1 MDANLLIPTP
11 DALPAP
17 AWLMITLE
25 QLLFLLHIIV
35 INALLGGGLI
45 VLYNRLFHPRSE
57 ADAALDQPIARK
69 LPTLFALGINL
80 GVAPLLFMQ
89 VTFGHLFYA
98 SSVLMAVYWIMI
110 IPLLIL
116 AYYGAYIYQ
125 KKMDSSGWAG
135 WLPLLISLAF
145 VVYVGFIQV
154 NNNALMEQ
162 PERWVAYFQNR
173 GGTFLDWSDITL
185 YPRFFHFAVASL
197 AMGGLFYATVFTLRK
212 TDPRREQ
219 GIRYG
224 LKILGIGTLVQMG
237 VGFWYILALPAPF
250 ILKLMGQDGL
260 RTGVLML
267 GILAGI
273 GAAAYSFMG
282 KYRAALIHVLTTMG
296 LMVALRYL
304 LRMDFLAD
312 NFTLSS
318 LKVNPQWFVFTL
330 FAAVLLVG
338 LYAVW
343 YMVRA
348 GFFRKEG

>member
-1 MDANLLIPTP
+1 MDANLLIPVP

-17 AWLMITLE
+17 PWLLIALE

-45 VLYNRLFHPRSE
+45 LLYNRLFRPRSE
-57 ADAALDQPIARK
+57 ARSALDQPIARK

-89 VTFGHLFYA
+89 VTFGNLFYA

-116 AYYGAYIYQ
+116 AYYGAYIHQ
-125 KKMDSSGWAG
+125 KKMESPGWAG
-135 WLPLLISLAF
+135 WLALLVSVAF
-145 VVYVGFIQV
+145 VIYVGFIQV
-154 NNNALMEQ
+154 SNNALMEQ
-162 PERWVAYFQNR
+162 PERWVSYFQNR
-173 GGTFLDWSDITL
+173 GGTILNWSDRTL
-185 YPRFFHFAVASL
+185 YPRFLHFAAASL
-197 AMGGLFYATVFTLRK
+197 ALGGLFYATVFTLRK
-212 TDPRREQ
+212 ADPRRAE
-219 GIRYG
+219 GVKYG
-224 LKILGIGTLVQMG
+224 LRILGIGTALQMG
-237 VGFWYILALPAPF
+237 VGFWYLLALPEPF
-250 ILKLMGQDGL
+250 ILKFMGQDGL
-260 RTGVLML
+260 RTAVLML

-273 GAAAYSFMG
+273 GAAVYAFMG
-282 KYRAALIHVLTTMG
+282 KYRAALIHVLATMA

-318 LKVNPQWFVFTL
+318 LKVHPQWFVFTL
-330 FAAVLLVG
+330 FVAVLLAG